1 MNILMIGNGFDLAH
15 GLPTGYIDFLE
26 FCKRVKRIYT
36 YSETTSVKVYKT
48 KQLEEW
54 EVNDYVKKQ
63 LLAAFENRKCNM
75 VHNGD
80 GFNTIEVTTNKV
92 LDELYT
98 YINNNTW
105 LEYFLN
111 CPSYVGENWID
122 FESEISRVIQ
132 ALDAGR
138 YKVKSEGS
146 VMGVDKNESEILVAL
161 WKAAKTSL
169 QKVYKDNKAIREFT
183 IFLNEELEKLIRA
196 LEIYIDEFVG
206 KIIVEKMSEDIKK
219 INPDHILSFNYS
231 NTYERLYAKDA
242 GIEYDYVH
250 GKADVN
256 NVIVTNNMVL
266 GINEY
271 LSDDRKN
278 EDIEFIAFKKF
289 YQRIHKATGCKY
301 KEWVEKIVKDDNKKK
316 PWVYD
321 NKDHSRDNR
330 HKLYIFGHSL
340 DVTDKDIL
348 KDLILNDNVDTTI
361 FYYERK
367 DNNGNG
373 DNGRKEMGCKI
384 ANLVKVIGQDELI
397 KRTGGSTKTI
407 EFKLQSDMV

>member
-1 MNILMIGNGFDLAH
+1 MIGNGFDLAH

-36 YSETTSVKVYKT
+36 YSETTSVKVYKA
-48 KQLEEW
+48 KQLEKW
-54 EVNDYVKKQ
+54 KINDYVKKQ
-63 LLAAFENRKCNM
+63 LLIAFENRKCNT
-75 VHNGD
+75 VNNGD
-80 GFNTIEVTTNKV
+80 GVNIIEVTTNKV

-98 YINNNTW
+98 LINNNTW
-105 LEYFLN
+105 IEYFLN

-132 ALDAGR
+132 ALDTGR
-138 YKVKSEGS
+138 HLVKTEGS
-146 VMGVDKNESEILVAL
+146 VMGVDRNESEILVAL

-169 QKVYKDNKAIREFT
+169 QKVYKDDKAIREFT
-183 IFLNEELEKLIRA
+183 IFLNGELEKMIRA

-206 KIIVEKMSEDIKK
+206 KIAVEKMSEDIKTM
-219 INPDHILSFNYS
+219 NPDHILSFNYS
-231 NTYERLYAKDA
+231 NTYERLYAKGT
-242 GIEYDYVH
+242 GIEYDYIH

-256 NVIVTNNMVL
+256 NVVVTNNIVL

-271 LSDDRKN
+271 LSDDRRN
-278 EDIEFIAFKKF
+278 EDVEFIAFKKF

-301 KEWVEKIVKDDNKKK
+301 KEWVEKIVKDDNKKN
-316 PWVYD
+316 PWIYD
-321 NKDHSRDNR
+321 NKEHSRDNR

-348 KDLILNDNVDTTI
+348 KELILNDNVDTTI

-373 DNGRKEMGCKI
+373 DNGRKELGCKI